1 MSNPVIFKDLPATF
15 PEKDKYQKPS
25 FVSSMVFHAM
35 LITVVLF
42 LPLMFPQHIE
52 PWVTTLLVAP
62 LPPPPAPP
70 PLAEVPP
77 APVEQPTPKV
87 IKVVQV
93 DPGAIIAPTTIPKD
107 IAIVVEDP
115 MPTSNGV
122 VGGVVGGVPGGTL
135 GGVLGGL
142 PASTAKPAEV
152 IPPPPPP
159 PPPPMPASLHKDP
172 IRVGGMVQEP
182 KIVKL
187 VPPVYPPLAQKA
199 RVSGTVVLEATLTV
213 DGTVEEIRV
222 ISGHPLLINA
232 AIDCVKQWKYEPTY
246 LNGEPVAVIL
256 TAKVSFNQRITL

>member
-25 FVSSMVFHAM
+25 FVSSMVFHAL
-35 LITVVLF
+35 LITIVLF

-70 PLAEVPP
+70 PPIEAPP
-77 APVEQPTPKV
+77 APVERPAPKV
-87 IKVVQV
+87 ITAVQV
-93 DPGAIIAPTTIPKD
+93 DPGAIIAPATIPKD
-107 IAIVVEDP
+107 IAIVVEAP
-115 MPTSNGV
+115 VPAVNGV
-122 VGGVVGGVPGGTL
+122 VGGVTGGVPGGVL

-142 PASTAKPAEV
+142 LASTAKPAEAM
-152 IPPPPPP
+152 PPPP

-172 IRVGGMVQEP
+172 VRVGGMVQEP

-199 RVSGTVVLEATLTV
+199 RVSGVVVLEATLTA

-222 ISGHPLLINA
+222 ISGHPLLVPA

-256 TAKVSFNQRITL
+256 TARVSFNQRITM

>member
-25 FVSSMVFHAM
+25 FVSSMVFHAL

-70 PLAEVPP
+70 PPAEMPP
-77 APVEQPTPKV
+77 APVEQATPKV

-107 IAIVVEDP
+107 IAVVVEDP
-115 MPTSNGV
+115 VAASNGV

-142 PASTAKPAEV
+142 LASTAKPAEV

-182 KIVKL
+182 KLVKL

-232 AIDCVKQWKYEPTY
+232 AIDCVKQWKYEPTF